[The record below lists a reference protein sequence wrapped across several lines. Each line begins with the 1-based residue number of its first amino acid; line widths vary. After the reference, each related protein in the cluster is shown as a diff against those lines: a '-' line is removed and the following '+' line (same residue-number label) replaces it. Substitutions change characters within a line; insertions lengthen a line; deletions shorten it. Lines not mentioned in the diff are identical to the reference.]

1 MNFQRL
7 PILVGNGPSVKDR
20 EWGSIIDSFETV
32 IRINSF
38 PFTGYESEAGR
49 RCDVWALTPTKVRPV
64 PPCREIVAF
73 VISPDKAV
81 QQREYAL
88 SLYGERLT
96 LVDRPE
102 VIRLATPFGYTKM
115 ESVWPSTGATAMIYF
130 STKYPLVVYHG
141 FDHLVGSES
150 RTRHYYPIDG
160 APLSGVHV
168 PRLEQSVFE
177 TLVSRGLAAK
187 LADLLQDA

>member
-1 MNFQRL
+1 MNFHQL
-7 PILVGNGPSVKDR
+7 PIRVGNCPSVKGR

-38 PFTGYESEAGR
+38 PFTGYEREAGS

-64 PPCREIVAF
+64 TPCREIVVF
-73 VISPDKAV
+73 VVSRDRAV
-81 QQREYAL
+81 QQREYAW
-88 SLYGERLT
+88 SHYGDRLT
-96 LVDRPE
+96 LVNRSE

-115 ESVWPSTGATAMIYF
+115 ESVWPSTGATAILDF

-150 RTRHYYPIDG
+150 RTRHYYPVDG

-177 TLVSRGLAAK
+177 TLVSRGQAAK